1 MTTRSGGEAS
11 VPPPLPGPHL
21 ADTTVWSKVRSR
33 PGLTAWFNTEVRA
46 SRIWTC
52 EVVALELLRSAR
64 NTDAF
69 MTQSE
74 LLAALPSCSV
84 DRAGWVRA
92 RRVQQ
97 LLAADGMHR
106 GVRPADLLIAVAAE
120 SAGVPVLHYDRD
132 YDLIARVSGQP
143 TRWLLP
149 AGSLP

>member
-1 MTTRSGGEAS
+1 M
-11 VPPPLPGPHL
+11 
-21 ADTTVWSKVRSR
+21 
-33 PGLTAWFNTEVRA
+33 
-46 SRIWTC
+46 
-52 EVVALELLRSAR
+52 VALELLRSAR
-64 NTDAF
+64 NTGAF
-69 MTQSE
+69 TTQSE
-74 LLAALPSCSV
+74 LLAALSSCSV

-92 RRVQQ
+92 RRIQQ

-106 GVRPADLLIAVAAE
+106 GVPPADLLIAVAAE